1 MPTTPDPV
9 DAVVW
14 VADDQVTEGLDYGVR
29 LIQRLRAR
37 GLRVRRSDLT
47 RTDGRIPP
55 ARLHVMSG
63 GGTSVN
69 DTSGWMAGG
78 LQVAGQLLDEAYHGR
93 HAVLGVCLGSQMIA
107 ETLWPGAVRQ
117 GERIRA
123 GLIEVDWC
131 PEPLEEAERLVVPA
145 FHYEEVDR
153 AHVQRGGGE
162 VVSLNSW
169 QGLQGFRSGAL
180 IWGVQFHPE
189 LEPSDVRRLIV
200 HHRETI
206 ESHRTTA
213 AQALESVA
221 ALEPAWRPEVFDRIV
236 DLVLSPA
243 VATVR

>member
-1 MPTTPDPV
+1 MRTTPDPV

-14 VADDQVTEGLDYGVR
+14 VADDQVTDGLDYGVR

-69 DTSGWMAGG
+69 DTSGWMADG
-78 LQVAGQLLDEAYHGR
+78 LRVAGRLLDEAYHGR

-123 GLIEVDWC
+123 GLIEVDWR
-131 PEPLEEAERLVVPA
+131 PEPHDAAERLVVPA
-145 FHYEEVDR
+145 FHYEEVDH
-153 AHVQRGGGE
+153 AHVVRGGGE
-162 VVSLNSW
+162 VISLSSW
-169 QGLQGFRSGAL
+169 GGLQGFRFGTL

-189 LEPSDVRRLIV
+189 LEPSDVRRLIAH
-200 HHRETI
+200 HHRTI
-206 ESHRTTA
+206 ESHHTTTA
-213 AQALESVA
+213 EALESVA

-236 DLVLSPA
+236 DLVASRG